1 MHRRMFA
8 MGLVWAA
15 LALVGDRAHAREAF
29 HDLSAEAAI
38 GSSLGRDRLLDVPVY
53 MAGQRH
59 PRVADDLGVFK
70 TNKRTNALNKPDE
83 QACRIAFLSA
93 IITLQKR
100 AIAEG
105 GDVVIDIES
114 VTKHRNLVSATDFRC
129 VAGNVVANVALT
141 GRVVKLEK

>member
-1 MHRRMFA
+1 MHRKIFA
-8 MGLVWAA
+8 MGLISAA
-15 LALVGDRAHAREAF
+15 LTLVGDRAQAREAF
-29 HDLSAEAAI
+29 HDLSVEAAI
-38 GSSLGRDRLLDVPVY
+38 RNSLGRDRLLDVPFYLVGQKHPPV
-53 MAGQRH
+53 AG
-59 PRVADDLGVFK
+59 DLGVFK
-70 TNKRTNALNKPDE
+70 TNKRTNAFNKSDE

-100 AIAEG
+100 ANAEG
-105 GDVVIDIES
+105 GDAVIDIRS